1 MGSGYRVFTAG
12 EVLTASNVQNFLQNQ
27 SVMSFADS
35 TARATSIGTANFEE
49 GMVSYLQN
57 TDQLELYNGT
67 AWASIAPTSTQGL
80 TLINSTSFS
89 GVSSQSVNDVF
100 SATYQNYVISISFT
114 GTASNYLALRLR
126 VGGADAS
133 GSNYTWGFVAV
144 STGGTSFVLTGAGQT
159 LSNISRFQNVAAS
172 INSAIFT
179 VFRPF
184 EAERTTYHGTT
195 FYDDGAT
202 TASPAAI
209 GGQHS
214 LSTSYTG
221 FTLIPGSG
229 NVTGVVRVY
238 GYSN

>member
-89 GVSSQSVNDVF
+89 GVATQSVNDVF
-100 SATYQNYVISISFT
+100 SATYRNYRIV
-114 GTASNYLALRLR
+114 ASVRCSTDTDFYVRWR
-126 VGGADAS
+126 VGGSDLS
-133 GSNYTWGFVAV
+133 SSNSYYWGGVHIGV
-144 STGGTSFVLTGAGQT
+144 TSSQT
-159 LSNISRFQNVAAS
+159 LAGFNQTLDTKI
-172 INSAIFT
+172 
-179 VFRPF
+179 
-184 EAERTTYHGTT
+184 YLG
-195 FYDDGAT
+195 
-202 TASPAAI
+202 AI
-209 GGQHS
+209 GGWNGTVTFDVTAPFIAEKTS
-214 LSTSYTG
+214 MTGISGLRTNLTFAGSTNNIETSYTG
-221 FTLIPGSG
+221 FSLIPGAG
-229 NVTGVVRVY
+229 NLTGVVNVY
-238 GYSN
+238 GYNA